1 MEWHGWLSEQ
11 ALFVVF
17 TICRKAI
24 GLVRGGVA
32 VVVLD
37 LVTPMLTVV
46 VRLWRHPWYRF
57 W

>member
-17 TICRKAI
+17 TICRKTI

-37 LVTPMLTVV
+37 LVTPTVTVV
-46 VRLWRHPWYRF
+46 VRLW
-57 W
+57 